1 MRGHGPVIFPGGI
14 PANPFWED
22 MEMFDVLIVGG
33 GPAACSAALTL
44 RRRNKTVLMA
54 YADDGAL
61 GKAAWVD
68 NYPGMPHIS
77 GKEMLS
83 VMRAQVRQA
92 GAEIRNSLVQRVL
105 PMGDSFSVMIGNDLA
120 QARGVILATGLPH
133 TALLRGEEAL
143 AGMGVSYC
151 ATCDG
156 MFYKGGSVAVIG
168 AWEEAVEEANFLSTL
183 AKVTY
188 YAEKKH
194 STGGLKEEIIL
205 SPLKPLALTREQ
217 QIMVETEAGADGYD
231 GVFVLRP
238 AMALSQLMPE
248 LEMENGKILTHD
260 QYRTSL
266 DRVMIAGDLQ
276 GSPYQIAKAVG
287 DGNIAALMLAKQL
300 DE

>member
-1 MRGHGPVIFPGGI
+1 
-14 PANPFWED
+14 
-22 MEMFDVLIVGG
+22 MFDVLIVGG

-44 RRRNKTVLMA
+44 RMRNKSVLMA
-54 YADDGAL
+54 YADEGAL

-83 VMRAQVRQA
+83 VMHAQVQQA
-92 GAEIRNSLVQRVL
+92 GAEIKKSLVQRVL
-105 PMGDSFSVMIGNDLA
+105 PMGDSFSVMMGNELA
-120 QARGVILATGLPH
+120 QARGVILATGIPR
-133 TALLRGEEAL
+133 TALLKGEEKL
-143 AGMGVSYC
+143 VGMGVSYC

-156 MFYKGGSVAVIG
+156 MFYKGRKVAVIG

-183 AKVTY
+183 AQVTY
-188 YAEKKH
+188 YAEKAH
-194 STGGLKEEIIL
+194 PTGGLKEEIIL
-205 SPLKPLALTREQ
+205 SPLKPLSLTQEQQ
-217 QIMVETEAGADGYD
+217 QIMVETQAGADAYD

-248 LEMENGKILTHD
+248 LETENGKILTRD

-266 DRVMIAGDLQ
+266 DRVMIAGDLE
-276 GSPYQIAKAVG
+276 GAPYQIAKAVG